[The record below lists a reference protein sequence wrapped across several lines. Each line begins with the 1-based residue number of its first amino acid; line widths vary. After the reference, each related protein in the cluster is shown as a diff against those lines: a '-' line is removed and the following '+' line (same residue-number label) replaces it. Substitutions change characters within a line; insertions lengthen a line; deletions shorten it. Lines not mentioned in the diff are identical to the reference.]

1 MNTTSGLAHSF
12 AAIDLGS
19 NSFHMVIAEP
29 EGNSI
34 RIIDSLRVPVR
45 LGAGLDKQKRLKPE
59 TKARALDALGQFA
72 QRLRGVPL
80 KQVRVVGTN
89 TLRRAKNAEKF
100 MQEAHDILGKRIAI
114 ISGREEAR
122 LIFTGVSHAIPDP
135 DAQRL
140 VIDIGGGSTEFII
153 GKGFKPALLESV
165 HLGCV
170 SYTNQ
175 FIDNKN
181 VTARDIKKASIAAQL
196 ELTPIVRAYTELG
209 WSEATGC
216 SGTIKAVANILAE
229 LNLTDG
235 EINFDA
241 LKQLIQ
247 ALDKA
252 GSVEKM
258 NLQCIGSD
266 RSAVICGGIAV
277 LHAIFKIFKIKR
289 LQASQVALREGL
301 IFDMVGKT
309 QHVDIQTQT
318 LANMFNRYDIDT
330 VQATRVEDCAAHF
343 FEQVK
348 DDWELDSEADLD
360 LLCWAAK
367 LHEMGKAVAHTQ
379 YHKHGAYLIQN
390 SDFIGFTMAEQ
401 NALALLVRFHR
412 RKIDLS
418 AFDNL
423 EKSEKNRLLRLIS
436 LLRLATLLHR
446 GRHSTDLSAI
456 KLKARDNQLQVIA
469 SQDFLDEN
477 PLTSA
482 ELTDEAS
489 RMLHVN
495 IKLKTK

>member
-34 RIIDSLRVPVR
+34 RTIDSLRIPVR
-45 LGAGLDKQKRLKPE
+45 LGAGLDKQKRLKPD
-59 TKARALDALGQFA
+59 TMDRALDALGQFA
-72 QRLRGVPL
+72 ERLRGVPL

-89 TLRRAKNAEKF
+89 TLRRAKNADKF
-100 MQEAHDILGKRIAI
+100 LHEAHAILGKRIAI

-135 DAQRL
+135 DTQRL

-153 GKGFKPALLESV
+153 GKGFNPELLESV

-170 SYTNQ
+170 SYTNK

-235 EINFDA
+235 EIRFDA

-247 ALDKA
+247 AIDKA
-252 GSVEKM
+252 GTVEKL
-258 NLQCIGSD
+258 NLQSISSD

-277 LHAIFKIFKIKR
+277 LHAIFKTFKINS

-301 IFDMVGKT
+301 IFDMVGQT

-330 VQATRVEDCAAHF
+330 VQATRVEDCATHF
-343 FEQVK
+343 FNQVK
-348 DDWELDSEADLD
+348 DSWNLDSESDLS

-390 SDFIGFTMAEQ
+390 SEFIGFTMAEQ

-412 RKIDLS
+412 RKIDFS
-418 AFDNL
+418 AFENL
-423 EKSEKNRLLRLIS
+423 EKSEKNRLLRLTS
-436 LLRLATLLHR
+436 LLRLAALFHR

-456 KLKARDNQLQVIA
+456 KLKARDNQLTVIA

-482 ELTDEAS
+482 ELSDEAS
-489 RMLHVN
+489 RMLHVE
-495 IKLKTK
+495 IKLKTN